1 MKLKSAFKVGVF
13 TVIVILVSW
22 WGIKWLGGQNIFLT
36 NNSYYVY
43 FDDVTGLQESS
54 RVKMRGVEVG
64 NVRSISLLEDKV
76 KVEIAID
83 ADYEDMIPDNSIA
96 EIASAGLMG
105 GMEIYI
111 IQGDSETSMPDGGT
125 FEGRVRP
132 DMLGSLADKGGELL
146 DGLNVTVENLNTL
159 LEANSENIGKL
170 VANLESVTASIDEML
185 TASSDEIEGALG
197 DLHSFTTMLS
207 ESSADI
213 QAMITNLESFSGD
226 LADAD
231 IVEKLNTTVESL
243 NGVLSTIENAEGSV
257 GKLLNDT
264 ELYDSLTTASDNL
277 GLLLEDVKA
286 RPMRYVNISVFGKS
300 PEKIEE
306 KAAKKAAKEA
316 AKEAEKAAK
325 RAAKESK

>member
-1 MKLKSAFKVGVF
+1 MKLSSYFKVGIF

-36 NNSYYVY
+36 NNTYYVY
-43 FDDVTGLQESS
+43 YDDVTGLMESS

-64 NVRSISLLEDKV
+64 NVRTITLLGDKV
-76 KVEIAID
+76 MVELSIKAEF
-83 ADYEDMIPDNSIA
+83 EDMIPDNSVA

-111 IQGDSETSMPDGGT
+111 IQGDAETTKPDGGT
-125 FEGRVRP
+125 FEGRMRP
-132 DMLGSLADKGGELL
+132 DMLGALADKGGELL
-146 DGLNVTVENLNTL
+146 EGLNVTVDNLNTL
-159 LEANSENIGKL
+159 LETNSENLGQL
-170 VANLESVTASIDEML
+170 VANLESVTASIDQML
-185 TASSDEIEGALG
+185 NASSDNIEGALG
-197 DLHSFTTMLS
+197 DLRTFTTMLS

-213 QAMITNLESFSGD
+213 EAMITNLESFSGD

-231 IVEKLNTTVESL
+231 LVNQLSATVESL
-243 NGVLSTIENAEGSV
+243 NNVLSSIESNEGSV
-257 GKLLNDT
+257 GKLLNDA

-286 RPMRYVNISVFGKS
+286 RPMRYVNISVFGQS
-300 PEKIEE
+300 PEKMEE

-316 AKEAEKAAK
+316 AKEAK
-325 RAAKESK
+325 RAAKESNE